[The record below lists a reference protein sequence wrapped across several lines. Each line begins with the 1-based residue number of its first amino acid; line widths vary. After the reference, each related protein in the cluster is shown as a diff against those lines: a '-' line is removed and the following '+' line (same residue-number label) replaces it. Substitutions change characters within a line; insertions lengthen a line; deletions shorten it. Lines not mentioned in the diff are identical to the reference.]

1 MIQIII
7 GNIIAFIASIIMV
20 YTGYIKIKERIIYL
34 QTIQIGLSVISNLVL
49 GGFTGAIINALS
61 CVRNILCYKDKLGKK
76 EKAILIVLSIAVSL
90 AFNNIGWIGLMP
102 VVSTVVYILF
112 MDIKDVRMFKYL
124 TIFTMIM
131 WMSYDLYI
139 KGYVAGVFDG
149 FCIITNVI
157 ALIQLKMKGVNKNEN
172 ISKA

>member
-1 MIQIII
+1 
-7 GNIIAFIASIIMV
+7 
-20 YTGYIKIKERIIYL
+20 
-34 QTIQIGLSVISNLVL
+34 
-49 GGFTGAIINALS
+49 
-61 CVRNILCYKDKLGKK
+61 
-76 EKAILIVLSIAVSL
+76 
-90 AFNNIGWIGLMP
+90 MP

-112 MDIKDVRMFKYL
+112 MDIKDVRKFKYL

-157 ALIQLKMKGVNKNEN
+157 ALIQLRMKGVNKNEN